1 MSMLKLL
8 VKDRKVIKD
17 SGRRLPGFVLISN
30 ALHLAQAG
38 WDALSR
44 CPKSGQGGVGVR
56 LFEPWMLEKD
66 WMIPN
71 SWRSGRWRILK
82 ILVLLTLF
90 VKITIVPAPPP
101 EVDNVFFDPLIED
114 EEELEQSNMSSAE
127 SRPEPNNTQY
137 SQPADALQLPWESKL
152 VNGLFKSTSL
162 PAARDSSNR

>member
-1 MSMLKLL
+1 M
-8 VKDRKVIKD
+8 D
-17 SGRRLPGFVLISN
+17 
-30 ALHLAQAG
+30 
-38 WDALSR
+38 
-44 CPKSGQGGVGVR
+44 VGEG
-56 LFEPWMLEKD
+56 LDDPEFLEIRPLENLED
-66 WMIPN
+66 F
-71 SWRSGRWRILK
+71 S
-82 ILVLLTLF
+82 LLTLF